1 MSMGPFPAP
10 GVIVKRAR
18 RTPLS
23 RASVQI
29 HGLHR
34 RFACRI
40 LSRMN
45 RIQSE
50 LRRRRSPLP

>member
-1 MSMGPFPAP
+1 MKADAQKIRP
-10 GVIVKRAR
+10 IVHRCKFM
-18 RTPLS
+18 
-23 RASVQI
+23 QI
-29 HGLHR
+29 HGLHQ